1 MDETLARRAITGNQQ
16 AIAELFVQEEAILYR
31 TAYAYLKNEHDALDA
46 MQDLFIQA
54 LRKIHTVKEP
64 KYIRTWLV
72 RALINHCLNELKKK
86 KTQPLASQYE
96 ELAIIQYPQ
105 QEIVEMLNE
114 LPPSEQQL
122 IYMKFFQQFKNKEIA
137 DFKQIPEGTV
147 KSKIHHILKK
157 LRIIAGERE
166 DWHG

>member
-1 MDETLARRAITGNQQ
+1 MDETLARRAITGDQQ

-64 KYIRTWLV
+64 KYIRSWLV
-72 RALINHCLNELKKK
+72 RSLINHCLNELKKK
-86 KTQPLASQYE
+86 KVESL
-96 ELAIIQYPQ
+96 ELKYDELTIIEDPH
-105 QEIVEMLNE
+105 QEIIEMLNE
-114 LPPSEQQL
+114 LPPSDQQL